1 LGNLS
6 TLFLFLRCINLVKYW
21 LVSGTLLNMILLRA
35 IPPHNLKT
43 RIISVFIL
51 TAAVMM
57 LASCGSSGDSTL
69 PPHRSG
75 EVIIKFRSAKNSA
88 KIVASLNARKLSTN
102 LPYGL
107 QKISLPTGKSLREAL
122 AELNSNPEVLYA
134 EPNYIARKSQ
144 IPNDPR
150 FSEQW
155 GMTAIS
161 APQAW
166 DVTTGSSSI
175 IVATLDT
182 GIDYRHPDLVDNLW
196 LNSAEIPNNGID
208 DDGDG
213 IIDDVYGIVINGGV
227 VGGNPWD
234 DDFADTHG
242 THVAGIIGATG
253 NNAIGVSGVNWRV
266 RLMAIKFLHG
276 PLGEGDL
283 ADAVTG
289 MAYAVGHGAKVINC
303 SFEVPGSSRALAE
316 AIGEADK
323 QGVLVVSAAGNS
335 GNNIDHAVVVPA
347 SIRTANNIAV
357 AATTQNDTL
366 PSWSNF
372 GQRSVDLAAPGGMNT
387 GDQTGI
393 LSTVTLP
400 DKNTRQ
406 LIRYRTT
413 AGTSMSAPHVSGV
426 AALVWS
432 AQPHL
437 SHYQVRAR
445 IMNGV
450 DKLSGL
456 KTSTITGGRLNALGA
471 LTAADIPAIFS
482 VQPAAPA
489 RGETITISGVN
500 FGSVTGSLMLA
511 DGAIRVTTWSD
522 TTITAVIPETA
533 IGGTLLVNVDGSG
546 FPVEVAIKPIAVSL
560 SATPTDGAAPL
571 LAEFTATASSPD
583 SELVR
588 MEWDFGD
595 GFFAILPDAPV
606 MFTASRSFGDPGS
619 FTVRVRATDKIG
631 RSAVASAF
639 ITVTA
644 GEVAVKSSDSD
655 NRCFIAT
662 AAYGSPLH
670 PRVAALRSFRDRY
683 LLTNSP
689 GRWFVAVYY
698 RYSPPLARLI
708 AGHDIVRAW
717 TRIVLYPLFWVVER
731 GENVVKQVQ

>member
-1 LGNLS
+1 M
-6 TLFLFLRCINLVKYW
+6 LV
-21 LVSGTLLNMILLRA
+21 
-35 IPPHNLKT
+35 
-43 RIISVFIL
+43 
-51 TAAVMM
+51 
-57 LASCGSSGDSTL
+57 SCGSNGDSNL

-75 EVIIKFRSAKNSA
+75 EVIVKFRSPKSSV
-88 KIVASLNARKLSTN
+88 KILASLNARKYSPN

-107 QKISLPTGKSLREAL
+107 QKISLPVGKSLHEAL
-122 AELNSNPEVLYA
+122 AELNSNPDVLYA

-155 GMTAIS
+155 GMSAIS

-166 DVTTGSSSI
+166 DLTTGSSSL

-182 GIDYRHPDLVDNLW
+182 GIDYRHPDLLDNLW
-196 LNSAEIPNNGID
+196 VNSGEIPNNGID
-208 DDGDG
+208 DDVDG
-213 IIDDVYGIVINGGV
+213 IIDNVNGIVINGGI
-227 VGGNPWD
+227 VGGNPMD

-266 RLMAIKFLHG
+266 KLMPIKFLHG

-303 SFEVPGSSRALAE
+303 SFEVPGSSKALAE
-316 AIGEADK
+316 VIAEADK
-323 QGVLVVSAAGNS
+323 LGVLIVSAAGNS
-335 GNNIDHAVVVPA
+335 GSNIDHSVVVPA

-372 GQRSVDLAAPGGMNT
+372 GQRSVDLAAPGGMDT
-387 GDQTGI
+387 GDPSGI

-400 DKNTRQ
+400 DKNTKQ

-450 DKLSGL
+450 DKFAGL
-456 KTSTITGGRLNALGA
+456 KTSTITGGRLNAFGA

-482 VQPAAPA
+482 VLPAAPA
-489 RGETITISGVN
+489 RGETITITGVN
-500 FGSVTGSLMLA
+500 FGAATGSLTIA
-511 DGAIRVTTWSD
+511 DVVIFAKTWSD
-522 TTITAVIPETA
+522 TIITADIPLSA
-533 IGGTLLVNVDGSG
+533 VGGTILVNGQGSG
-546 FPVEVAIKPIAVSL
+546 FPVDVAIKPINIAL
-560 SATPTDGAAPL
+560 SGIPIEGAAPL
-571 LAEFTATASSPD
+571 SVNFSTVASSPD
-583 SELVR
+583 SEIVR
-588 MEWDFGD
+588 IEWDFGD
-595 GFFAILPDAPV
+595 GFFDVVPDEPV
-606 MFTASRSFGDPGS
+606 ALTTNRLFNDSGN

-631 RSAVASAF
+631 RSAIASTP
-639 ITVTA
+639 ITVTD
-644 GEVAVKSSDSD
+644 VVTKSTHSD

-670 PRVAALRSFRDRY
+670 PRVAALRLFRDRY
-683 LLTNSP
+683 MLTNIP
-689 GRWFVAVYY
+689 GRFFVKVYY
-698 RYSPPLARLI
+698 RLSPPLANFI
-708 AGHDIVRAW
+708 SHHDTVRSLS
-717 TRIVLYPLFWVVER
+717 RIMLHPLVWLAERSINNSVL
-731 GENVVKQVQ
+731 QADS